1 MIATGV
7 DVVLADDG
15 GRVERAGEAEEGAAF
30 VGAAVCDDAAPPLAD
45 ARRADEPERG
55 VEAEEDPPER
65 VVRDVMD
72 GTHPHRLLPVLA
84 LPLPPPPQRSS
95 SKGAME
101 DRKP

>member
-1 MIATGV
+1 
-7 DVVLADDG
+7 
-15 GRVERAGEAEEGAAF
+15 VERTGEAEEGAAF

-45 ARRADEPERG
+45 ARRADKPERG
-55 VEAEEDPPER
+55 VEAEEDPPEQ
-65 VVRDVMD
+65 VVREVMD

-84 LPLPPPPQRSS
+84 LPLPLPQPSS